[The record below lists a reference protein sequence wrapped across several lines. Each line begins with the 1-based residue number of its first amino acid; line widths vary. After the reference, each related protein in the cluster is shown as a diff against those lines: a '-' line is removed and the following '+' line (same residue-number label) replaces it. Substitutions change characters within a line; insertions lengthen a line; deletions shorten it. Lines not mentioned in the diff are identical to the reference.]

1 MGNRTDGGS
10 GSELELNWGSRE
22 PRPQGDGPDAAPP
35 AEEAEAPAL
44 AGKGPPGDPR
54 YMSME
59 LRFSLEAVLKSPML
73 HMRQFRET
81 VEILIGWE
89 GKNQYSISGEDGRN
103 SVFVGETGEGWA
115 SGLMRN
121 FWPFYRTRLECMTP
135 TGMMALAVE
144 IPWSLFFARAEVLA
158 WDGRLLGT
166 IEQRWTVFQRCLDI
180 VSPTGVVL
188 ASVVG
193 PFFKP
198 WTFRVLKRDEEVA
211 VIRKRWS
218 GMLQESFTDADNFT
232 VEFQPSC
239 TDPRLRQLLM
249 STALFV
255 DLLYFDNRKGRS
267 SGLSL
272 PD

>member
-1 MGNRTDGGS
+1 MGNKTDGGS
-10 GSELELNWGSRE
+10 GSALELDWGSRE
-22 PRPQGDGPDAAPP
+22 RRPQDDGPDAVVPSP
-35 AEEAEAPAL
+35 GAEAPAL
-44 AGKGPPGDPR
+44 VGKGPPGDPR

-59 LRFSLEAVLKSPML
+59 LRYSLEAVLKSPML

-115 SGLMRN
+115 SGLLRN

-135 TGMMALAVE
+135 TGTMALAVE

-193 PFFKP
+193 PFTKP

-218 GMLQESFTDADNFT
+218 GLLQESFTDADNFT

-239 TDPRLRQLLM
+239 TDPRLRQLLL

-255 DLLYFDNRKGRS
+255 DLLYFDNRRGRG

-272 PD
+272 SD